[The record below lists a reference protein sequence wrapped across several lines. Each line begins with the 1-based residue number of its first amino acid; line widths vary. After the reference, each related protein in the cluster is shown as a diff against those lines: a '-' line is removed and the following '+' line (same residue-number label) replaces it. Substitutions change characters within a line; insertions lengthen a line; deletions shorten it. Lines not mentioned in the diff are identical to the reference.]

1 MPTSVVWPRWS
12 GARYPKTVTL
22 GIFLSDPQD
31 LFHRGNAGTGPR
43 PAVLPQHHHALL
55 DSVAAELA
63 ARHLPHDQSP
73 PLFHHPQHPVDP
85 HPPARPAPPP
95 SLPPLPHPTRP

>member
-31 LFHRGNAGTGPR
+31 LFHRGHAGTGPR
-43 PAVLPQHHHALL
+43 PAVRPQHHHALL

-63 ARHLPHDQSP
+63 GRHLPHDEAP
-73 PLFHHPQHPVDP
+73 PLFGEPDQLLTPLPPPQ
-85 HPPARPAPPP
+85 PAPPP
-95 SLPPLPHPTRP
+95 FLPPLPPHHP